1 MKERIKNIKDKM
13 LSNYVVRM
21 IIIAFCITLFCDILN
36 QRSLFKAF
44 IHFFNKPL
52 NFLFNMLL
60 ILITISLS
68 GIFKKQKF
76 ALTLLAFPWG
86 GLAIANFILQCYRNT
101 PLSFVDFLLIPSVAT
116 VFNSYLT
123 IFHYMLIALAVGLLV
138 FGFITLY
145 KKEKPKERIIKPAT
159 FCSILALLTVLL
171 VRVPF
176 IKIDAISNNY
186 SNLTKAYQDYG
197 LPYCFV
203 VSVVDRGVHDPE
215 KYDKE
220 EVTNS
225 VNIIEDIMSNLKS
238 APASKYTVDSEEQ
251 PNVIFLQLESF
262 MDANNLINLN
272 YTTNPNPYFSYLKE
286 NYPSGYLTVPSFGAG
301 TANVEFEIMTGLN
314 LDNFGAGEYPY
325 KTVMLE
331 QPTETI
337 AYTLGN
343 KGYYSTVIHNNRASF
358 YDRDDVFPNMGYDR
372 FVSSEFMIDLDVT
385 PVGWFKD
392 NRLSY
397 EIIKA
402 LKATEETDFIYTIS
416 VQPHGKYLTDL
427 TDLNIYTEVAST
439 NKDMSE
445 DLINQYTY
453 YINQIYE
460 VDCFLKNLVEQINNY
475 DEPTMLVVYGDHL
488 PFFDITNEDVLS
500 NDLYKSEYVIYTNY
514 DMKLEDKDLYSY
526 QLSSYILQNIGC
538 NDGVINRLHQTR
550 EYNES
555 YENSLLLL
563 TYDIFSKSK
572 YLWNN
577 SNPYTTKE
585 MELGYNDVIIYDVVN
600 NNGKLTIIGE
610 NFNDSSKVYIGKYK
624 QDTKC
629 ISSKILYID
638 IDDLNADIEI
648 TVKQMYKNKAYSQ
661 SNTYIYKYIE

>member
-1 MKERIKNIKDKM
+1 MKEKIKNITNKI
-13 LSNYVVRM
+13 LSNYVIKI

-36 QRSLFKAF
+36 QRSLFKAL

-68 GIFKKQKF
+68 GLFKKQKF
-76 ALTLLAFPWG
+76 ALTLLAFPWV

-116 VFNSYLT
+116 VFNSYLS
-123 IFHYMLIALAVGLLV
+123 IFQYLLIVLAVGLLI
-138 FGFITLY
+138 FGFVVLY
-145 KKEKPKERIIKPAT
+145 KKEKPKDRIVKPSA
-159 FCSILALLTVLL
+159 FCSLFVLLTVFL

-203 VSVVDRGVHDPE
+203 ISVVDRDVHDPE
-215 KYDKE
+215 KYDKD
-220 EVTNS
+220 EVEKS
-225 VNIIEDIMSNLKS
+225 INIINDIMKNLKNN
-238 APASKYTVDSEEQ
+238 PASKYTVDSDEQ

-262 MDANNLINLN
+262 MDANNLVNLN

-286 NYPSGYLTVPSFGAG
+286 NYPSGYLNVPSFGAG
-301 TANVEFEIMTGLN
+301 TANVEFEIMTGLSLN
-314 LDNFGAGEYPY
+314 NFGAGEYPY

-337 AYTLGN
+337 AYTLGS

-397 EIIKA
+397 EIMKA
-402 LKATEETDFIYTIS
+402 LTSTEGTDFIYTIS

-427 TDLNIYTEVAST
+427 KDVDLHTKVEST
-439 NKDMSE
+439 NKEMSE

-453 YINQIYE
+453 YVNQIYE
-460 VDCFLKNLVEQINNY
+460 VDCFLKDLVEQINNY
-475 DEPTMLVVYGDHL
+475 DEPVMLVMYGDHL

-514 DMKLEDKDLYSY
+514 DMELENKDLYTY

-538 NDGVINRLHQTR
+538 TDGVINQLHQTR
-550 EYNES
+550 DYNDSYNE
-555 YENSLLLL
+555 SLLLL

-572 YLWNN
+572 YLWN
-577 SNPYTTKE
+577 STIPYATKE
-585 MELGYNDVIIYDVVN
+585 MQLGYDDVKIYNVVN

-610 NFNDSSKVYIGKYK
+610 NFNGSSQVYIGKYK
-624 QDTKC
+624 QKTKY
-629 ISSKILYID
+629 INSNTLYID
-638 IDDLNADIEI
+638 IDDIDQEVEI
-648 TVKQMYKNKAYSQ
+648 TVKQMYKNKVYSQ
-661 SNTYIYKYIE
+661 TDIYNYKQIE

>member
-1 MKERIKNIKDKM
+1 MKEKIKNITNKI
-13 LSNYVVRM
+13 LSNYVIKI

-36 QRSLFKAF
+36 QRSLLKAF

-68 GIFKKQKF
+68 GLFKKQKF
-76 ALTLLAFPWG
+76 ALTLLAFPWV

-123 IFHYMLIALAVGLLV
+123 IFHYLLIILAVGLLV
-138 FGFITLY
+138 FGFVVLY
-145 KKEKPKERIIKPAT
+145 KKEKPKDRIIKPSA
-159 FCSILALLTVLL
+159 FCSLLVLLTVIL

-220 EVTNS
+220 EVINS
-225 VNIIEDIMSNLKS
+225 INIINDIMNNLKNNPS
-238 APASKYTVDSEEQ
+238 SKYTVESETQ
-251 PNVIFLQLESF
+251 PNVVFLQLESF
-262 MDANNLINLN
+262 MDTNNLVNLN
-272 YTTNPNPYFSYLKE
+272 YTKNPNPYFSYLKE

-301 TANVEFEIMTGLN
+301 TANVEFEVMTGLD

-397 EIIKA
+397 EIMKA
-402 LKATEETDFIYTIS
+402 LNSTEEADFIYTIS

-427 TDLNIYTEVAST
+427 TGLNIYAEVAST
-439 NKDMSE
+439 NKDMTE

-453 YINQIYE
+453 YINQVYE
-460 VDCFLKNLVEQINNY
+460 VDCFLKDLVEQINNY
-475 DEPTMLVVYGDHL
+475 DEPTMLVIYGDHL
-488 PFFDITNEDVLS
+488 PFFDITSEDVLS

-514 DMKLEDKDLYSY
+514 DMELEDKDLYAY

-577 SNPYTTKE
+577 VNPYTTKE

-624 QDTKC
+624 QDAKC

-638 IDDLNADIEI
+638 IDDLDQDIEI
-648 TVKQMYKNKAYSQ
+648 TVKQMYKNKVYSQ
-661 SNTYIYKYIE
+661 SNTYKFKYIE

>member
-1 MKERIKNIKDKM
+1 MKERIKNVKDKM
-13 LSNYVVRM
+13 MSNYVIKM
-21 IIIAFCITLFCDILN
+21 IIIALGINLFCDILN
-36 QRSLFKAF
+36 QRSLLKAF
-44 IHFFNKPL
+44 IHLFNNPL
-52 NFLFNMLL
+52 NFLFNTLL

-68 GIFKKQKF
+68 GLFKKQKF
-76 ALTLLAFPWG
+76 ALTLLAFPWV
-86 GLAIANFILQCYRNT
+86 GLAIANFILQFYRNT

-123 IFHYMLIALAVGLLV
+123 VFHYMLIALAVGLLV
-138 FGFITLY
+138 FGFVVLY
-145 KKEKPKERIIKPAT
+145 KKEQPKDRIIKPAV
-159 FCSILALLTVLL
+159 FSSLLVLL
-171 VRVPF
+171 SVLLLRVPF

-186 SNLTKAYQDYG
+186 SNLTTAYQDYG

-203 VSVVDRGVHDPE
+203 VSVVDRGVHEPE
-215 KYDKE
+215 LYDKE
-220 EVTNS
+220 EVTQATKIIKD
-225 VNIIEDIMSNLKS
+225 IIENLENT
-238 APASKYTVDSEEQ
+238 PASKYTVDSTKQ
-251 PNVIFLQLESF
+251 PNVVFLQLESF
-262 MDANNLINLN
+262 MDANNLLNLN

-392 NRLSY
+392 GQLSY
-397 EIIKA
+397 EIMKA
-402 LKATEETDFIYTIS
+402 LNSTEEADFIYTIS

-427 TDLNIYTEVAST
+427 TDVNIYSEVAST
-439 NKDMSE
+439 NTEMSE
-445 DLINQYTY
+445 DVINQYTY
-453 YINQIYE
+453 YINQLYE
-460 VDCFLKNLVEQINNY
+460 VDCFIKDLVEQINNY
-475 DEPTMLVVYGDHL
+475 DEPVMLVIYGDHL
-488 PFFDITNEDVLS
+488 PHFDITNEDLLS

-514 DMKLEDKDLYSY
+514 DMELEDKDLYAY

-538 NDGVINRLHQTR
+538 NDGIINQLHQTR
-550 EYNES
+550 DYNES
-555 YENSLLLL
+555 YEESLLLL

-577 SNPYTTKE
+577 KNPYTTKE
-585 MELGYNDVIIYDVVN
+585 MQFGYNDTVIYDVVN

-624 QDTKC
+624 QDAKC

-638 IDDLNADIEI
+638 IDDFDGDIEI
-648 TVKQMYKNKAYSQ
+648 TVKQMYRNIVYSQ
-661 SNTYIYKYIE
+661 SNTYIYKYKE

>member
-1 MKERIKNIKDKM
+1 MKEKIKNITNKI
-13 LSNYVVRM
+13 LSNYVIKM

-36 QRSLFKAF
+36 QRSLFKAL

-68 GIFKKQKF
+68 GLFKKQKF
-76 ALTLLAFPWG
+76 ALTLLAFPWV

-123 IFHYMLIALAVGLLV
+123 IFHYLLIVLAVGLLI
-138 FGFITLY
+138 FGFVVLY
-145 KKEKPKERIIKPAT
+145 KKEKPKDRIIKPSA
-159 FCSILALLTVLL
+159 FCSLLVLLTVFL
-171 VRVPF
+171 VKGPF

-215 KYDKE
+215 KYDKD
-220 EVTNS
+220 EVEKS
-225 VNIIEDIMSNLKS
+225 INIINDIMNNLKNN
-238 APASKYTVDSEEQ
+238 PASKYTVDSDEQ

-262 MDANNLINLN
+262 IDANNLVNLN

-286 NYPSGYLTVPSFGAG
+286 NYPSGYLMVPSFGAG
-301 TANVEFEIMTGLN
+301 TANVEFEIMAGLSLN
-314 LDNFGAGEYPY
+314 NFGAGEYPY

-337 AYTLGN
+337 AYTLGS

-397 EIIKA
+397 EIMKA
-402 LKATEETDFIYTIS
+402 LTSTEETDFIYTIS

-427 TDLNIYTEVAST
+427 KDVELHTKVEST
-439 NKDMSE
+439 NKEMSE

-453 YINQIYE
+453 YVNQIYE
-460 VDCFLKNLVEQINNY
+460 VDCFLKDLVEQINNY
-475 DEPTMLVVYGDHL
+475 DEPVMLVMYGDHL

-514 DMKLEDKDLYSY
+514 DMELENKDLYTY

-538 NDGVINRLHQTR
+538 TDGVINQLHQTR
-550 EYNES
+550 DYNDSYNE
-555 YENSLLLL
+555 SLLLL

-572 YLWNN
+572 YLWN
-577 SNPYTTKE
+577 STIPYATKE
-585 MELGYNDVIIYDVVN
+585 MQLGYDDVKIYNVVN
-600 NNGKLTIIGE
+600 NNGKLTINGE
-610 NFNDSSKVYIGKYK
+610 NFNGSSQVYIGKYK
-624 QDTKC
+624 QETKY
-629 ISSKILYID
+629 INSNTLYID
-638 IDDLNADIEI
+638 IDDIDQEVEI
-648 TVKQMYKNKAYSQ
+648 TVKQMYKNKVYSQ
-661 SNTYIYKYIE
+661 TDIYNYKQIE